1 MNGER
6 TSEGGSALPVQQTT
20 LKQSGAYACFE
31 GTVRLRTHNSFLAQE
46 TIKGR
51 EVVVVREDEEER
63 QEILSERPEHG
74 RPVTCVFR
82 VGSVNLI
89 LI

>member
-6 TSEGGSALPVQQTT
+6 TSGSGSALQVQQTT
-20 LKQSGAYACFE
+20 PKQSGACACFE
-31 GTVRLRTHNSFLAQE
+31 GTVRLRMHNSFLAQE

-63 QEILSERPEHG
+63 LEILSERPEYE
-74 RPVTCVFR
+74 RLVTCVFR
-82 VGSVNLI
+82 VGSVNLG

>member
-6 TSEGGSALPVQQTT
+6 TSEGGSALQVQQTT
-20 LKQSGAYACFE
+20 LKQSGACACFE
-31 GTVRLRTHNSFLAQE
+31 RTMRLRTHDSFPAQE

-51 EVVVVREDEEER
+51 EVVVVREDEDER
-63 QEILSERPEHG
+63 LEILSERPEHG
-74 RPVTCVFR
+74 RVVTCVFR
-82 VGSVNLI
+82 VGSVNLR